1 MDDLL
6 SRLEQLQKEA
16 EADSVRL
23 SDAALLE
30 QFRIKYLGR
39 KGAIPEILER
49 LKELS
54 PEQKRE
60 VGKRANQLKAK
71 LEQAYQQASRR
82 ISSGQVKSAGD
93 FFDYTLP
100 GDRKSTRLNS
110 SH

>member
-6 SRLEQLQKEA
+6 ARLDQLQQEA
-16 EADSVRL
+16 EADLSNL
-23 SDAALLE
+23 SDAQKIE

-39 KGAIPEILER
+39 KGAIPEVLER

-54 PEQKRE
+54 PEQKKE
-60 VGKRANQLKAK
+60 VGKRANQLKAR

-100 GDRKSTRLNS
+100 GRPYPL
-110 SH
+110 